1 MKSICVG
8 TGLVALDIILNGSPS
23 TPPKYQAGGSCGN
36 VLTILSFLGW
46 ASHPIARL
54 AKDSHS
60 VKLINDLKKW
70 RVNTNLL
77 TRTRDGSTPII
88 IHRIIRN
95 KLGQPIHRFEF
106 KEPETGNWLPRYKP
120 VLNSSI
126 DKIKSKQPIP
136 KLFYFDRINR
146 GAIELAKYSRE
157 KGALV
162 FFEPSSI
169 GNIKLFKECLETSD
183 IVKFS
188 TDRIKNY
195 SKIFPK
201 QQTILEIQTCGKD
214 GLLYRFNINKKSRKW
229 KKLNPYKIT
238 NLIDSG
244 GAGDWCSAGII
255 YKLGGKARKSFLQKD
270 EKQIIESL
278 QFGQI
283 LGAINCLF
291 DGARGTMYN
300 LNKEQVIR
308 ASKSFNNKSTNN
320 IDNLI
325 TVK

>member
-8 TGLVALDIILNGSPS
+8 TGLVALDIILNGSLN

-46 ASHPIARL
+46 ESYPIARL
-54 AKDSHS
+54 TKDSNS
-60 VKLINDLKKW
+60 TKLINDLKKW
-70 RVNTNLL
+70 KVNTKLL
-77 TRTRDGSTPII
+77 TKTDDGSTPII

-95 KLGQPIHRFEF
+95 KKGQPVHRFEF
-106 KEPETGNWLPRYKP
+106 KEPDTGNWLPRYKP

-126 DKIKSKQPIP
+126 DTVKTIQPIP
-136 KLFYFDRINR
+136 KVFYFDRINR

-157 KGALV
+157 NGALI

-183 IVKFS
+183 IIKFS
-188 TDRIKNY
+188 TERIKNY
-195 SKIFPK
+195 SEIFSQ

-214 GLLYRFNINKKSRKW
+214 GLTYRFNIRKKSRKW
-229 KKLNPYKIT
+229 KKLSPYKIT

-255 YKLGGKARKSFLQKD
+255 YKTGNKGRRSFLKKN
-270 EKQIIESL
+270 EKQIEESL

-291 DGARGTMYN
+291 DGARGAMYN
-300 LNKEQVIR
+300 LNKEQIIK